1 MSDEA
6 KNFGTVGTVPKFTLS
21 RLSIRKLEPKIVHKS
36 VHKFV
41 RKTVPETVILYA
53 LERCRYGFSVPIL

>member
-1 MSDEA
+1 MKQ

-21 RLSIRKLEPKIVHKS
+21 RLSSRKLEPKI

-41 RKTVPETVILYA
+41 RKTVPETVNLYA
-53 LERCRYGFSVPIL
+53 LERCRYGFSVPVL